1 MTADDRKM
9 SQGENRNDNAREQGT
24 LDKARE
30 AQSNV
35 TPDDRHRNSPGEN
48 APSASSDSG
57 SRPLPVESTVRSAS
71 AMERKAATTLDGASP
86 TERKKRMARG
96 HKRVLRLPTGR
107 DWRRNGRGLTVSRKG
122 GKTSGGGIF
131 RPPYAAVTI
140 GLLVSMLASSFD
152 QTAVTAIMPRIVADL
167 GSVNA
172 YSLTFVATYATSIVG
187 MVLGGI
193 VTDKLGART
202 SLIGS
207 AVILTA
213 GLILAIFA
221 PDMAVFLISR
231 AIQGIGVGGLIVAI
245 YAVIAVVYPP
255 RLRPAVFSAFAGAY
269 VLPALVGP
277 GLAGLLTVWFSWH
290 AVFVFITVILVIAQV
305 LVIRATSTMPV
316 QKGESSGKSSKMLI
330 AALFLAAGTSI
341 LNASSQVSPLLCVLL
356 VIVGLVI
363 MFFSLLPL
371 VPEGTVRAKHG
382 IPRLIVTRGLMDTFF
397 TVEIYIPLLLSQ
409 MYGLGPTMTGL
420 ALTASGL
427 LWFVGSETQA
437 RRGETIAT
445 PSVFRVGFIVMV
457 IGVLMCFATAAFNLH
472 WLVTV
477 LGWGIASAGMGFI
490 YPRLNSVTL
499 GLASAQ
505 QTGFVASAL
514 QVMGVVG
521 TTTMVSF
528 AALIQVFG
536 ATLNTSVIFGT
547 IFLIVTLMSLPLW
560 VLWHHGVGDPQRWI
574 KTQNAS

>member
-1 MTADDRKM
+1 MTADDKDL
-9 SQGENRNDNAREQGT
+9 SQGMYPNDNSREQDT
-24 LDKARE
+24 FEKARE
-30 AQSNV
+30 ANPNGTVDAGSSSPTTDAGSDMS
-35 TPDDRHRNSPGEN
+35 TP
-48 APSASSDSG
+48 
-57 SRPLPVESTVRSAS
+57 TVRSAS
-71 AMERKAATTLDGASP
+71 AMEREATTTLDGG
-86 TERKKRMARG
+86 TVKERKARLARG
-96 HKRVLRLPTGR
+96 RKRLLRLPTGR
-107 DWRRNGRGLTVSRKG
+107 DLRRSGRGLTVTRKEG
-122 GKTSGGGIF
+122 AKSGGGIF
-131 RPPYAAVTI
+131 RAPYAAVTI

-152 QTAVTAIMPRIVADL
+152 QTAVTAIMPKIVADL

-207 AVILTA
+207 AVILTV

-221 PDMAVFLISR
+221 PNMAVFLISR

-277 GLAGLLTVWFSWH
+277 GIAGLLTVWFSWH
-290 AVFVFITVILVIAQV
+290 AVFVFITVILVVAQI
-305 LVIRATSTMPV
+305 LVIRATSTMTA
-316 QKGESSGKSSKMLI
+316 QRGESSGKSSKMLV

-341 LNASSQVSPLLCVLL
+341 LNASSQVSPLLCVVL
-356 VIVGLVI
+356 VVVGLVV

-397 TVEIYIPLLLSQ
+397 TVEIYIPLLLAQ

-445 PSVFRVGFIVMV
+445 PRVFRVGFVIMA

-472 WLVTV
+472 WMVTV
-477 LGWGIASAGMGFI
+477 LGWGTASAGMGFI

-536 ATLNTSVIFGT
+536 ASFNSSVIFGT
-547 IFLIVTLMSLPLW
+547 IFLIVAIMSIPLW

-574 KTQNAS
+574 KQDAS